1 MIMCIDDDEVTL
13 KILDRLIKNAGW
25 DVITAGSGRDA
36 LKKVKKT
43 RSDIILLDI
52 MMPDMDGYQVCSKL
66 QENDE
71 TSYIPV
77 IFVTALGE
85 EQDKAKEI
93 LLLRVERG
101 LADRGRHL

>member
-1 MIMCIDDDEVTL
+1 MCIDDDEVTL
-13 KILDRLIKNAGW
+13 KILDRLIKKAGW

-43 RSDIILLDI
+43 RPDTILLDI